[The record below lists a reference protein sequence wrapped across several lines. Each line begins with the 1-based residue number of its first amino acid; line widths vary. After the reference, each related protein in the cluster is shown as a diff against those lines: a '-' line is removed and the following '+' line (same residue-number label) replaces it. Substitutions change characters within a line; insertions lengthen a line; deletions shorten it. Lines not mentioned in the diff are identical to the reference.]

1 MLAIGVAY
9 VVVVPWLGYML
20 SLAALIMATTYYQG
34 GALNRQVVVVAMSG
48 AIVFWL
54 LFVMLLG
61 IPQPAGTVAVPA
73 VIDALLSI
81 FTTPIGPAAFAG
93 VAWGILGGALPGI
106 SPSITMALLVPFTYG
121 MDPAVAVVLLASTYV
136 GAEYGG
142 SIPAILIGT
151 PGTNA
156 AAATVVDGYAMKQQ
170 GKAGEALGISLYSG
184 FVGGLFGLVVLV
196 LLTERLSS
204 VALAFTPMSYFALG
218 VLGLSVIASLAGES
232 LVKALMAGVIGLMIA
247 TVGTDPVAG
256 LNRFTFNS
264 PELLSGIPPILVMVG
279 LFAMSELFVQSGE
292 PGWEQTAD
300 EPVRIRFPNRAMW
313 RRIALPQAIGSVIG
327 TFEGIMPGGGGA
339 ISSFLAYNEARRW
352 SHHKEEFGKGSP
364 EGVAAPE
371 TANNTVAC
379 TALVPM
385 LSLGIPSSNSAAVLL
400 GGFLIHGLVPGPL
413 LFVQHPEVVKG
424 LYTGLF
430 AANVAMVIVGYVI
443 MMPCIWLVSRPKPY
457 LMAFIYALVVSGVYA
472 IETSLFHVGLVLAF
486 GLLGY
491 AMKLFNVPFLP
502 IVLGVVLGFM
512 VESNYRRALVLSGG
526 DHMTFIQDRISAG
539 LLCVALFFI
548 IGSLVRHLNQ
558 RPATSD

>member
-1 MLAIGVAY
+1 M
-9 VVVVPWLGYML
+9 
-20 SLAALIMATTYYQG
+20 
-34 GALNRQVVVVAMSG
+34 
-48 AIVFWL
+48 
-54 LFVMLLG
+54 
-61 IPQPAGTVAVPA
+61 
-73 VIDALLSI
+73 IDALLSI

-232 LVKALMAGVIGLMIA
+232 LVKGLMAGVAGLMIS

-279 LFAMSELFVQSGE
+279 LFAMSELLVQSGE
-292 PGWEQTAD
+292 PGWEKAP
-300 EPVRIRFPNRAMW
+300 EARVRIRFPNRAMW

-413 LFVQHPEVVKG
+413 LFVQHPEVIKG
-424 LYTGLF
+424 LYAGLF
-430 AANVAMVIVGYVI
+430 TANVAMVIIGYAI

-486 GLLGY
+486 GVLGY
-491 AMKLFNVPFLP
+491 TMKLVNVPFLP
-502 IVLGVVLGFM
+502 MVLGVVLGFM

-526 DHMTFIQDRISAG
+526 DHMTFIRDPISAG
-539 LLCVALFFI
+539 LLGVALLFI
-548 IGSLVRHLNQ
+548 IGSLFR
-558 RPATSD
+558 RATERKSDSSEASVPV